1 MFFFFFRC
9 SRAPLLY
16 SNLLDFYSARG
27 SGALSSKEKK
37 KERKLKKA
45 SEFEALAEK
54 AEIELFVGQEP
65 ASKDERVQS
74 ERLRNFR

>member
-1 MFFFFFRC
+1 MRR
-9 SRAPLLY
+9 SPL
-16 SNLLDFYSARG
+16 
-27 SGALSSKEKK
+27 KKK